1 MVHVAMLEMPCC
13 RSLAVKRRNALLL
26 YEYSRNA
33 AGLPMPGTQR
43 HFKLSANPRQI
54 GQESVGLGVYLT
66 SVIMYM
72 GILLVLALLMIYL
85 TVDNSQQNGYTQT
98 YTSFVNN
105 VSWPVDGHPKHTVVH
120 CIKYCAYIQA
130 LMPAL
135 WRLYVPQYACLNT
148 DVVNTIHLSAPRK
161 QLCLHVCCCSHLLFS
176 TCHPHCCA
184 LGNVFDLLHCSPVVY
199 RVVVIFGCRHCTVC
213 ISLHNCSPGHSGDA
227 RARLFS
233 RSKLLAW

>member
-1 MVHVAMLEMPCC
+1 MPACC

-72 GILLVLALLMIYL
+72 GILFVLALLMIYL

-105 VSWPVDGHPKHTVVH
+105 VSWPGLWMGHPNTVWCTAPDVVH
-120 CIKYCAYIQA
+120 S
-130 LMPAL
+130 LVL
-135 WRLYVPQYACLNT
+135 ACL
-148 DVVNTIHLSAPRK
+148 HLALVCATVGLFEHRCCTQSSCEQHRANHIFMFAAALT
-161 QLCLHVCCCSHLLFS
+161 LC
-176 TCHPHCCA
+176 
-184 LGNVFDLLHCSPVVY
+184 
-199 RVVVIFGCRHCTVC
+199 
-213 ISLHNCSPGHSGDA
+213 
-227 RARLFS
+227 
-233 RSKLLAW
+233 

>member
-1 MVHVAMLEMPCC
+1 MAPASDYITAFLHFIVHVATLIMPACC

-72 GILLVLALLMIYL
+72 GILFVLALLMIYL

-105 VSWPVDGHPKHTVVH
+105 VSWPGLCMGNSKHSVMH
-120 CIKYCAYIQA
+120 CTRCCAFTRA
-130 LMPAL
+130 CMPA
-135 WRLYVPQYACLNT
+135 PGIGMCP
-148 DVVNTIHLSAPRK
+148 SM
-161 QLCLHVCCCSHLLFS
+161 
-176 TCHPHCCA
+176 
-184 LGNVFDLLHCSPVVY
+184 PV
-199 RVVVIFGCRHCTVC
+199 
-213 ISLHNCSPGHSGDA
+213 
-227 RARLFS
+227 
-233 RSKLLAW
+233 

>member
-1 MVHVAMLEMPCC
+1 MLSILQTNSLSHSPASMSLNMCVAELQPYLHPALSAVPSTDMAYFLHLPCGFARECPFAHCRINNCVFQSANQYNLTTQFACCHAAMPALC

-33 AGLPMPGTQR
+33 AGLPIPGTQR

-72 GILLVLALLMIYL
+72 GILSLLALLMIYL

-105 VSWPVDGHPKHTVVH
+105 VS
-120 CIKYCAYIQA
+120 
-130 LMPAL
+130 
-135 WRLYVPQYACLNT
+135 CL
-148 DVVNTIHLSAPRK
+148 D
-161 QLCLHVCCCSHLLFS
+161 
-176 TCHPHCCA
+176 
-184 LGNVFDLLHCSPVVY
+184 
-199 RVVVIFGCRHCTVC
+199 
-213 ISLHNCSPGHSGDA
+213 
-227 RARLFS
+227 
-233 RSKLLAW
+233 